1 MPAWRKNV
9 YVLVGVQ
16 LLSVAGFSMV
26 FPFLPL
32 YIKEIGISTRGSLEF
47 WVGLTFSAQA
57 LTMMIASPIWGV
69 LADTYGRKPMLA
81 RATLGGAVL
90 LALMGFAQSAE
101 QLVIIRTLQGLV
113 TGVMAA
119 ASALVAATAPRDRS
133 GEALGYVQLAR
144 SVGVAVGPVIGGVLG
159 ELFGF
164 RESFWITAVMLG
176 LAGIC
181 TLVFVEEDFTPVEK
195 KDRPGLF
202 SSYQKLLK
210 APGMGG
216 VYELSFLRSLGQTM
230 IFPMLALFVVELTGS
245 EDGAALFTGV
255 VIGAAAVTSAMSAV
269 WLGRLGDRIGH
280 TRVLIGAAA
289 VAGLVCIP
297 QVFVTAAWQLAAL
310 QALQGVAI
318 GGLLPALA
326 ALMNL
331 WSPAGSQGATYGLDT
346 SVNAA
351 ARTVAPMLAAGIA
364 AFMGVRGIFG
374 AAALVYLLI
383 VMLTIYVANNASKTQ
398 NLTDTALK
406 AAGD

>member
-1 MPAWRKNV
+1 
-9 YVLVGVQ
+9 
-16 LLSVAGFSMV
+16 MV

-32 YIKEIGISTRGSLEF
+32 YVKEIGIATRGSLEF

-57 LTMMIASPIWGV
+57 FTMMFASPVWGV

-90 LALMGFAQSAE
+90 LALMGFAQNAE
-101 QLVIIRTLQGLV
+101 QLVVIRTLQGLV

-119 ASALVAATAPRDRS
+119 ASALVAATAPRERS

-144 SVGVAVGPVIGGVLG
+144 SAGVAVGPVIGGVLG
-159 ELFGF
+159 DMFGF
-164 RESFWITAVMLG
+164 RESFWITAALLG
-176 LAGIC
+176 AAGIC
-181 TLVFVEEDFTPVEK
+181 TIIFVEEDFTPVEK

-202 SSYQKLLK
+202 SSYRNLLR

-216 VYELSFLRSLGQTM
+216 IYELSFLRSLGQTM
-230 IFPMLALFVVELTGS
+230 IFPMLALLVVELTGT
-245 EDGAALFTGV
+245 EDGAALLTGI
-255 VIGAAAVTSAMSAV
+255 VIGAAAITGALSAV
-269 WLGRLGDRIGH
+269 WLGRLGDRVGH
-280 TRVLIGAAA
+280 IRVLIASAA

-297 QVFVTAAWQLAAL
+297 QVFVTAAWQLAAF
-310 QALQGVAI
+310 QALQGFAI
-318 GGLLPALA
+318 GGMLPTLA

-331 WSPAGSQGATYGLDT
+331 WSPKGTQGATYGLDT

-364 AFMGVRGIFG
+364 AFLGVRGIFG
-374 AAALVYLLI
+374 AAAIVYLLI
-383 VMLTIYVANNASKTQ
+383 VAVTIHVAQGVSKT
-398 NLTDTALK
+398 NSLGDTAIK